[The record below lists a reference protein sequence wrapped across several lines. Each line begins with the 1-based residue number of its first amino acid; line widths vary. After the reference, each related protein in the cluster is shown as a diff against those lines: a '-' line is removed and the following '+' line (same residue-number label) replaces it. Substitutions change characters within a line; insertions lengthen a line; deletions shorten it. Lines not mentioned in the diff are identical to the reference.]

1 MNTTIRQ
8 RENGLYQA
16 IISYK
21 VNGAWKQTSKGGF
34 ERVSD
39 AKKWAKDKSFDLVEI
54 ERQGIIDSDITV
66 GELFDVY
73 IDNLVLLRRSNSR
86 ITCIKTTKN
95 FFAPFSDTKVKNLN
109 AFEVKKHIIN
119 RQKATGYSYKSMTN
133 FFISILNFAVKEL
146 KVLYTNPIESMKIDF
161 EKRDKRE
168 KFITKEVYES
178 ILQDLPRD
186 IYKLYIRTLY
196 ETGMRKN
203 ELMGLTIFDIKDGYI
218 KVNQQ
223 LDPKTNTL
231 VKLKTKNSYRT
242 IPINKDLEKDLLS
255 QIPNIDGRIFYDFC
269 SETVYKY
276 LKKYKASLHCF
287 RHTFATNL
295 VSSGIDLTIASQIIG
310 DNIKTILNIYT
321 QVNEDKKKNEYNK
334 VRAIF

>member
-8 RENGLYQA
+8 RDNGKYQA

-21 VNGAWKQTSKGGF
+21 VNGLWKQKSKGGF
-34 ERVSD
+34 DRVSD
-39 AKKWAKDKSFDLVEI
+39 AKKWAKETSFDLVEI
-54 ERQGIIDSDITV
+54 ERQGIIDSDMTI

-86 ITCIKTTKN
+86 ITGVKTTKK
-95 FFAPFSDTKVKNLN
+95 FFEPFRNTKVKNLN

-146 KVLYTNPIESMKIDF
+146 KVIYTNPIDSMKIDF
-161 EKRDKRE
+161 EKRDNRE

-178 ILQDLPRD
+178 ILKDLPRD
-186 IYKLYIRTLY
+186 IYKLYVRTLY

-218 KVNQQ
+218 KVNHQ

-231 VKLKTKNSYRT
+231 VKLKTNNSYRT
-242 IPINKDLEKDLLS
+242 IPINKDLEKALLS

-276 LKKYKASLHCF
+276 FKKYKASLHCF